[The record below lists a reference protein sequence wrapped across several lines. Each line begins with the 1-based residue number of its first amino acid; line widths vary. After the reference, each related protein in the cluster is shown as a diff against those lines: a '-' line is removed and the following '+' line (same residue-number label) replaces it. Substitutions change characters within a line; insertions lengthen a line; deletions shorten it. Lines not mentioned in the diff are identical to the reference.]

1 MHMPGP
7 WLMLMLAALATWRVS
22 HLLVH
27 EDGPWR
33 LAAWVRART
42 AGSELGQA
50 LDCLNCTSL
59 WLAAPVAVWLA
70 PRIALAP
77 LLWLALSGAAV
88 LLERLTQAPLMIEPA
103 TTMGAEQ

>member
-1 MHMPGP
+1 MDTPRP
-7 WLMLMLAALATWRVS
+7 WLMLLLAALATWRLS

-27 EDGPWR
+27 EDGPWDLASR
-33 LAAWVRART
+33 LRARA
-42 AGSELGQA
+42 AGSELGRA

-59 WLAAPVAVWLA
+59 WLAAPVAAWLA
-70 PRIALAP
+70 PRATLAP

-103 TTMGAEQ
+103 MTIGAEQ